1 MGKVIEL
8 KSFKKDIIYLKKRQ
22 WHNKFKKLDVVLANI
37 TSGNMKALT
46 RDKYIIDPDLPGCRE
61 CHIEWDLILIYKV
74 VGVNRD
80 IILIRIGKH
89 DDIYKKSWASRKH
102 WLGSSRYV

>member
-1 MGKVIEL
+1 MAI
-8 KSFKKDIIYLKKRQ
+8 SNSI
-22 WHNKFKKLDVVLANI
+22 N
-37 TSGNMKALT
+37 
-46 RDKYIIDPDLPGCRE
+46 
-61 CHIEWDLILIYKV
+61 
-74 VGVNRD
+74 GVNRD